1 MELKKDVKALDHY
14 YYYMEG
20 SDTSYVL
27 TEMFTVESM
36 SNSVLYRFVP
46 VYGPAEE
53 DYTIPVAYFE
63 SFDEAFG
70 LVETVEKAAEL
81 YMKIAHL
88 PRINTI
94 TDEDLDAVAKAF
106 NIEYRKDFLG
116 E

>member
-14 YYYMEG
+14 YYYIEG
-20 SDTSYVL
+20 NDTTYVL

-63 SFDEAFG
+63 SFDEALARWRIFRIED
-70 LVETVEKAAEL
+70 VDDIL
-81 YMKIAHL
+81 YQWEAPIS
-88 PRINTI
+88 
-94 TDEDLDAVAKAF
+94 
-106 NIEYRKDFLG
+106 Y
-116 E
+116 